1 MWVTICDWFV
11 EGILCCL
18 QIYFGCLCSVARGLE
33 ACVMCTCRFDGCWV
47 CGSTRAVVGDVG
59 CCDFRLVV
67 CGGDLVF
74 WAATSIDSRDAHM
87 INECEIYY
95 GVLCGGFRV
104 QWMMVE
110 LLVSRWLMVVQLRFR
125 SSVVV
130 HATLMMAYEYKTLT
144 HWFWM
149 VIFYQLVLKNL
160 HFFENSHSTIFK

>member
-1 MWVTICDWFV
+1 
-11 EGILCCL
+11 
-18 QIYFGCLCSVARGLE
+18 
-33 ACVMCTCRFDGCWV
+33 
-47 CGSTRAVVGDVG
+47 
-59 CCDFRLVV
+59 
-67 CGGDLVF
+67 
-74 WAATSIDSRDAHM
+74 M

-144 HWFWM
+144 H
-149 VIFYQLVLKNL
+149 
-160 HFFENSHSTIFK
+160 